1 MRKWIVAAAV
11 YLVTIAVLLLYK
23 DEVLQGLEYAGRS
36 WPLLFAVAVLLA
48 LFPILPYKLVIAASA
63 YAFGTL
69 QGALICW
76 IGATTAAVLMYFY
89 ARLFVAGAAES
100 WLSRSPRLK
109 AFAAR
114 LDRRPLAFIFVARLV
129 PFLPQQ
135 LINLYAAAA
144 GIRPAPYI
152 AGTALGKLPL
162 MLVYAFAG
170 EKLLDYLLGK

>member
-1 MRKWIVAAAV
+1 MRKWIAAAAV
-11 YLVTIAVLLLYK
+11 YLATISVLLLYK
-23 DEVLQGLEYAGRS
+23 DDVLQGLEYAGRS
-36 WPLLFAVAVLLA
+36 WPLLLAVAVLLA
-48 LFPILPYKLVIAASA
+48 LFPILPYKLVIAAAA
-63 YAFGTL
+63 YAFGTM
-69 QGALICW
+69 QGAILCW

-89 ARLFVAGAAES
+89 ARLFVAGSSER
-100 WLSRSPRLK
+100 WLSRSPRLQ

-114 LDRRPLAFIFVARLV
+114 LERRPLLFIFVGRLI

-170 EKLLDYLLGK
+170 EKLLDYLLGR